1 MNKKL
6 KREMQNLKLP
16 EDKTTETLGHLGF
29 DNKVSDATPEA
40 WFLNDKIDELDFN
53 LVLQKIMLRQWKDKL
68 LNEMK

>member
-1 MNKKL
+1 MNQKL

-53 LVLQKIMLRQWKDKL
+53 LVL
-68 LNEMK
+68 